1 MRYCQVCKP
10 PRCTLRLSASTPQ
23 PKRRILQMKSYDQ
36 LALPFAAAPEIANLE
51 NQSNQVPESQVGCSP
66 EGVLPPSGCELR
78 PALTPAHRRQPG
90 KRNSR
95 RKANI
100 SPDAKLLV
108 SREEAAE
115 ILSLSVR
122 SIDYLLASKELPFRK
137 IGTRTMIPSSALQSF
152 ARTNHPER
160 IAS

>member
-10 PRCTLRLSASTPQ
+10 PRCPLRLSASTPLL
-23 PKRRILQMKSYDQ
+23 KRRILQMKSCDQ
-36 LALPFAAAPEIANLE
+36 LPLPFSAAPENATVE
-51 NQSNQVPESQVGCSP
+51 TQSNHAPESQARCSP
-66 EGVLPPSGCELR
+66 GNVLPPSGSELR
-78 PALTPAHRRQPG
+78 PSSARRRQPG
-90 KRNSR
+90 KRNSP
-95 RKANI
+95 RKANV
-100 SPDAKLLV
+100 SPEARLLV

-152 ARTNHPER
+152 ARSNHPER

>member
-1 MRYCQVCKP
+1 MCKP
-10 PRCTLRLSASTPQ
+10 PRCSLRPSSSSPNPQ
-23 PKRRILQMKSYDQ
+23 RRVLQMKSCDQ
-36 LALPFAAAPEIANLE
+36 LALPFTAVPEIATVE
-51 NQSNQVPESQVGCSP
+51 HQSNHAPGPQMGHPSGNA
-66 EGVLPPSGCELR
+66 LPPSGCELR
-78 PALTPAHRRQPG
+78 PALMPAHRRQPG

-100 SPDAKLLV
+100 SLDAKLLV

-115 ILSLSVR
+115 ILSISVR

-152 ARTNHPER
+152 ARSNHPES

>member
-1 MRYCQVCKP
+1 
-10 PRCTLRLSASTPQ
+10 
-23 PKRRILQMKSYDQ
+23 MKSCDQ
-36 LALPFAAAPEIANLE
+36 LSLPFSAVPEIATTE
-51 NQSNQVPESQVGCSP
+51 NQSNHTPGPQMGHPSGNA
-66 EGVLPPSGCELR
+66 LPPSGCELR
-78 PALTPAHRRQPG
+78 PAVRPAHRRQPG
-90 KRNSR
+90 KQTSPK
-95 RKANI
+95 KANI

-108 SREEAAE
+108 GREEAAE